1 MTHKMKPHLLTSCNS
16 IFRMITPTLTTCE
29 SAGKLACT
37 AVRFI
42 VADIET
48 QLENGWATMH
58 ECSANI
64 HTLAQLALPGKN
76 SLQSLATD
84 FKHDV
89 QHFLASNIMC
99 IVQRYVECPVLP
111 TGDLVAGSDHAHV
124 FAQAGFPVERQIFRV
139 TVCVPADRCTRNELL
154 TIPLV
159 CYYHITDHSGCSALR
174 SDCSRLQ
181 GLK

>member
-1 MTHKMKPHLLTSCNS
+1 
-16 IFRMITPTLTTCE
+16 MITPTLTTCE

-64 HTLAQLALPGKN
+64 HTLAQLALPGKTAC
-76 SLQSLATD
+76 SHLQQTSSTM
-84 FKHDV
+84 FNI
-89 QHFLASNIMC
+89 FLLQTSC
-99 IVQRYVECPVLP
+99 VSFSGTVECPVLP